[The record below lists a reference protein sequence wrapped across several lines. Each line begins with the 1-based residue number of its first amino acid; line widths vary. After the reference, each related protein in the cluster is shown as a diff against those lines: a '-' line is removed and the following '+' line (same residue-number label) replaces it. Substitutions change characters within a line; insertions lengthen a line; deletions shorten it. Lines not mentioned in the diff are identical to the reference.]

1 MLCLNVTSQVNMEC
15 GKSVGS
21 YIHCHKEQ
29 ILENSLPGLCHQCRE
44 DHLRV
49 LNAIINLT
57 CFIRL
62 QQKLWWHGASY
73 FRRTK
78 RSPFIFKED
87 IFRHLRNKEEPLSAK
102 LRISFNSRLLVLLSS
117 PQTTLSQLE
126 LNPTGS
132 LFVGYT
138 NLCLTH
144 FILFFFQLF
153 LETTGSQS
161 GGMIPK
167 TSFINK
173 MITNICDTDSP

>member
-29 ILENSLPGLCHQCRE
+29 ILENSLPGLYHQCRE

-62 QQKLWWHGASY
+62 RQKLWWHGASY

-78 RSPFIFKED
+78 RLPFIFKED

-102 LRISFNSRLLVLLSS
+102 LRIPFNSRLLVLLSS
-117 PQTTLSQLE
+117 PQTTLSQIE

-144 FILFFFQLF
+144 FILFFFSIIFRNNWELVR
-153 LETTGSQS
+153 
-161 GGMIPK
+161 
-167 TSFINK
+167 
-173 MITNICDTDSP
+173 